1 MQEFCARAKL
11 GSLRRCFAQE
21 EHVAVQE
28 SLLALAIDG
37 AAIGG
42 RDEIAAVSGDLNE
55 ARIKRFARTVV
66 AKMHHLWRRECVPE
80 LARIV
85 QPLNGEVFDDGIGI
99 VPDRLCVPAEALQHA
114 LLQPKSQQPEKRHQN
129 EPQQR
134 RNARFHASWRAMARS
149 SVSWARMIS
158 SQTPRTAPLP
168 PGARVTWW
176 TRSRTSS
183 GASGTL
189 AATPQRASTGRSTQ
203 SSPMYP
209 AVAAEVCAWPSR
221 LSKAVLLSPAPC
233 STSVM
238 PSSAARTSTA
248 RERRAESMAT
258 STPLSFSIFSPWP
271 SRALNAFNSAPVSL
285 KYRVPSVSTP
295 STSKILNLTPRTRS
309 TTPPP

>member
-1 MQEFCARAKL
+1 MQEFCASAKL

-28 SLLALAIDG
+28 SL
-37 AAIGG
+37 
-42 RDEIAAVSGDLNE
+42 
-55 ARIKRFARTVV
+55 V

-99 VPDRLCVPAEALQHA
+99 VPDGLCVPAEALQHA
-114 LLQPKSQQPEKRHQN
+114 VLQPKGQQPEKRHQN
-129 EPQQR
+129 ERQQR
-134 RNARFHASWRAMARS
+134 SNARLHASWRAMARS

-158 SQTPRTAPLP
+158 SQTSRAAPLP

-189 AATPQRASTGRSTQ
+189 AAKPQRASTGRSTQ

-209 AVAAEVCAWPSR
+209 AAAAGVCNRPIK
-221 LSKAVLLSPAPC
+221 LSKTVLLFPAPC
-233 STSVM
+233 SPSVM
-238 PSSAARTSTA
+238 PSSAA
-248 RERRAESMAT
+248 
-258 STPLSFSIFSPWP
+258 P
-271 SRALNAFNSAPVSL
+271 
-285 KYRVPSVSTP
+285 
-295 STSKILNLTPRTRS
+295 SKISRRS
-309 TTPPP
+309 RRIRSRMSSRIK

>member
-1 MQEFCARAKL
+1 MQEFCASPKL

-28 SLLALAIDG
+28 SLLALAVDS

-99 VPDRLCVPAEALQHA
+99 VPDGLCVPAEALQHGV
-114 LLQPKSQQPEKRHQN
+114 LQPQGHQPEKRHQN
-129 EPQQR
+129 EREQR
-134 RNARFHASWRAMARS
+134 SNARFHASWRAMARS

-158 SQTPRTAPLP
+158 SQTSRAAPLP

-189 AATPQRASTGRSTQ
+189 AAKPQRASTGRSNQ

-209 AVAAEVCAWPSR
+209 VAADEVRNRPIK
-221 LSKAVLLSPAPC
+221 LSKAVLLFTAPC

-238 PSSAARTSTA
+238 PSSAARTST
-248 RERRAESMAT
+248 RSEERRVGKECR
-258 STPLSFSIFSPWP
+258 
-271 SRALNAFNSAPVSL
+271 SRW
-285 KYRVPSVSTP
+285 
-295 STSKILNLTPRTRS
+295 
-309 TTPPP
+309 

>member
-1 MQEFCARAKL
+1 MQEFCASAKL

-99 VPDRLCVPAEALQHA
+99 VPDGLCVPAEALQHA
-114 LLQPKSQQPEKRHQN
+114 VLQPKGQQPEKRHQN
-129 EPQQR
+129 ERQQR
-134 RNARFHASWRAMARS
+134 SNARFHASSRA
-149 SVSWARMIS
+149 
-158 SQTPRTAPLP
+158 APLP

-189 AATPQRASTGRSTQ
+189 AAKPQRASTGRSTQ

-209 AVAAEVCAWPSR
+209 AAAAGVRNRPIR
-221 LSKAVLLSPAPC
+221 LSKAALLFPAPC

-238 PSSAARTSTA
+238 PSSA
-248 RERRAESMAT
+248 E
-258 STPLSFSIFSPWP
+258 
-271 SRALNAFNSAPVSL
+271 
-285 KYRVPSVSTP
+285 
-295 STSKILNLTPRTRS
+295 
-309 TTPPP
+309 